1 MLETKKG
8 FILEIVYF
16 IILIFLTKLFPLINH
31 EGFGVLILSFLYL
44 PIGLLLW
51 GWNFKTL
58 LRDNVKRFDVIIF
71 LNAVMVKILILIE
84 ACFKIG
90 GYKGLAHIMLF
101 AILLLWCYF
110 ISCLVVKKYSQGII
124 SSVVLRFIMVIIYY

>member
-16 IILIFLTKLFPLINH
+16 IILIFFTKLFPLINH
-31 EGFGVLILSFLYL
+31 EGIGVLILSFLYL

-51 GWNFKTL
+51 GWNFKNL
-58 LRDNVKRFDVIIF
+58 LRDNVKRFDVINF
-71 LNAVMVKILILIE
+71 LNVVMVKVLILIG

-90 GYKGLAHIMLF
+90 DYKGLTHIMLLS
-101 AILLLWCYF
+101 ILLLWCYF
-110 ISCLVVKKYSQGII
+110 ISCLVVKKYRKGII
-124 SSVVLRFIMVIIYY
+124 SFVVLKFIILIIY